1 MKAVGNKMIHVGII
15 QRILKKLVQLR
26 QKIDIPQL
34 KTNKPFLFVP
44 TIFKHPSDSL
54 ISWLIP
60 ASPTVRSSNFDKE

>member
-54 ISWLIP
+54 IS
-60 ASPTVRSSNFDKE
+60 